1 MINKN
6 FEHTIR
12 FCQVNTA
19 SGVSVWFPIINIT
32 LIQPSGNR
40 VVLPLLFDT
49 GASCTTLR
57 HDLYPLLGLH
67 SWDSGQARDV
77 STAGGANPVQAYQ
90 YQATLEFLGK
100 TIQCPVNLQ
109 ILPQNPLY
117 VGLFGRDQIFQE
129 FGFGFWERT
138 QELHIT
144 LTP

>member
-1 MINKN
+1 MVNKS

-12 FCQVNTA
+12 FYQAKTA
-19 SGVSVWFPIINIT
+19 SGGSVWLPLISIT
-32 LIQPSGNR
+32 LIQPSGSR
-40 VVLPLLFDT
+40 VDLPLLFDT

-57 HDLYPLLGLH
+57 HDLYPLLGLQ
-67 SWDSGQARDV
+67 SWDSGQAQAV

-100 TIQCPVNLQ
+100 VIQCPVNLQ
-109 ILPQNPLY
+109 ILPLNPLY

-129 FGFGFWERT
+129 FGFGFWEST
-138 QELHIT
+138 QELHVT